1 MRGEKGKSMGAKIK
15 LWFINEKNLFK
26 MLKYV
31 ALTMV
36 LLLLTWVF
44 DHGYPEL
51 KARVP
56 DQLLLSVDVS
66 MDFLSNMSGVFLTIS
81 IFSFT
86 TIVTVLN
93 KYSSSVSPRM
103 LQTFIDRTDVLGL
116 FGIFISGF
124 FYSVISILMLQNVG
138 ADDDVMAGSFAI
150 AYAIVAMIGFVVFAK
165 QVLENIKISNIIEGV
180 YIDCDALIDGEV
192 ARREKAKRYEDD
204 KDAKE
209 FPVLATTTGYFFE
222 VQSETILKALEG
234 IKAEFTIKK
243 RIGEYTT
250 EGESLGVLKLFGG
263 KNLSG
268 EEIEELTDT
277 IARALVINMFKNIQD
292 DYHHG
297 LVILTE
303 ISVLALS
310 PGTKDPNTAVMC
322 VNKISSLLGKL
333 LSTANQFIVLEEDG
347 DTKIIYQSYSVEDEL
362 YLVFSQIITYSG
374 GDPLVTRAILQG
386 LYMIYM
392 LAGAC
397 AKPGV
402 KDFFD
407 SAYELLMANFTHEV
421 HLMRFERI
429 RKNMEERV
437 SIKEGRHLA

>member
-1 MRGEKGKSMGAKIK
+1 MGAKIK

-36 LLLLTWVF
+36 LLLLTWAF

-124 FYSVISILMLQNVG
+124 FYSVISILMLHNVG

-150 AYAIVAMIGFVVFAK
+150 AYAIVAMIGFIVFAK

-386 LYMIYM
+386 IYMIYM

>member
-1 MRGEKGKSMGAKIK
+1 MGAKIK

-124 FYSVISILMLQNVG
+124 FYSVISILMLHNVA
-138 ADDDVMAGSFAI
+138 ADDGVMAGSFAI
-150 AYAIVAMIGFVVFAK
+150 AYAIVAMIGFVIFAK

-250 EGESLGVLKLFGG
+250 EGESLGMLKLFGG

-268 EEIEELTDT
+268 EEIEKLTDT

>member
-1 MRGEKGKSMGAKIK
+1 MGAKIK

-26 MLKYV
+26 MMKYV
-31 ALTMV
+31 ALTMA

-51 KARVP
+51 KAHVP
-56 DQLLLSVDVS
+56 DQLLLSADVT
-66 MDFLSNMSGVFLTIS
+66 MDFLSNISGVFLTIS

-124 FYSVISILMLQNVG
+124 FYSIISILLLQNV
-138 ADDDVMAGSFAI
+138 AAEDHVMAGSFAI
-150 AYAIVAMIGFVVFAK
+150 AYAIVAMIGFIVFAK

-180 YIDCDALIDGEV
+180 YTDCDALIDGEV
-192 ARREKAKRYEDD
+192 ARRESAKRYEDD

-209 FPVLATTTGYFFE
+209 FPVLATTTGYLYDIQTE
-222 VQSETILKALEG
+222 AILKALDG

-243 RIGEYTT
+243 RIGEYAT
-250 EGESLGVLKLFGG
+250 EGESVGVLKLFGG

-268 EEIEELTDT
+268 DEIEELIDVVGG
-277 IARALVINMFKNIQD
+277 AMVINIFKNIQD

-310 PGTKDPNTAVMC
+310 PGTKDPNTAVAC
-322 VNKISSLLGKL
+322 INKISTLLGKL
-333 LSTANQFIVLEEDG
+333 LSTANQFIVLKEDG

-362 YLVFSQIITYSG
+362 YSVFSQIIFYSA

-386 LYMIYM
+386 LYFIYM
-392 LAGAC
+392 MAGAS

-402 KDFFD
+402 KNYFD
-407 SAYELLMANFTHEV
+407 SSYDLLMADFSHEV
-421 HLMRFERI
+421 HLKRYEKI
-429 RKNMEERV
+429 RMKMDERV
-437 SIKEGRHLA
+437 GLEEERHLA

>member
-1 MRGEKGKSMGAKIK
+1 MVAKIK
-15 LWFINEKNLFK
+15 LWFINEKNLLK
-26 MLKYV
+26 MSKFVL
-31 ALTMV
+31 LTIS
-36 LLLLTWVF
+36 LLLLTWIF
-44 DHGYPEL
+44 DNQFPGL
-51 KARVP
+51 KDHVP
-56 DQLLLSVDVS
+56 NQLLLSVDVS
-66 MDFLSNMSGVFLTIS
+66 MDFLSNISGVFLTIS

-124 FYSVISILMLQNVG
+124 FYSVISILLLQNVR
-138 ADDDVMAGSFAI
+138 ADDHVMAGSFAI

-180 YIDCDALIDGEV
+180 YTDCEALIDEEV
-192 ARREKAKRYEDD
+192 ALREKAKRYEDD

-209 FPVLATTTGYFFE
+209 FPVLATTTGYLFNI
-222 VQSETILKALEG
+222 QADAILKALDG

-263 KNLSG
+263 KNLSK
-268 EEIEELTDT
+268 EEIEELID
-277 IARALVINMFKNIQD
+277 ALGGALVINVFKNIQD

-297 LVILTE
+297 LVNLTE
-303 ISVLALS
+303 IAAMALS
-310 PGTKDPNTAVMC
+310 PGTNNPNTAVMC

-333 LSTANQFIVLEEDG
+333 LSTANQFIVLKEDG
-347 DTKIIYQSYSVEDEL
+347 DTKVLYQSYSVEDEL
-362 YLVFSQIITYSG
+362 YLAFSQIITYSG
-374 GDPLVTRAILQG
+374 GDPLVTRSILQG
-386 LYMIYM
+386 LYLIYM
-392 LAGAC
+392 MAGAS
-397 AKPGV
+397 AKAGV
-402 KDFFD
+402 KNYFD
-407 SAYELLMANFTHEV
+407 SAYDLLMANFSHEV
-421 HLMRFERI
+421 HLVRFEKI

-437 SIKEGRHLA
+437 SLKEERHLA

>member
-1 MRGEKGKSMGAKIK
+1 MVARIK
-15 LWFINEKNLFK
+15 LWLINEKNLLK
-26 MLKYV
+26 MSKFVL
-31 ALTMV
+31 LTIS
-36 LLLLTWVF
+36 LLLLTWIF
-44 DHGYPEL
+44 DNKFPEL
-51 KARVP
+51 KDHVP
-56 DQLLLSVDVS
+56 NQLLLSVDVS
-66 MDFLSNMSGVFLTIS
+66 MDFLSNISGVFLTIS

-124 FYSVISILMLQNVG
+124 FYSVISILLLQNVR
-138 ADDDVMAGSFAI
+138 ADDHVMAGSFAI

-180 YIDCDALIDGEV
+180 YTDCDALIDEV
-192 ARREKAKRYEDD
+192 VALREKAKRYEDD

-209 FPVLATTTGYFFE
+209 FPVLATTTGYLFSI
-222 VQSETILKALEG
+222 QADAILKALDG

-263 KNLSG
+263 KNLSK
-268 EEIEELTDT
+268 EEIEELIETLGG
-277 IARALVINMFKNIQD
+277 ALVINVFKNIQD

-297 LVILTE
+297 LVNLTE
-303 ISVLALS
+303 IAAMALS
-310 PGTKDPNTAVMC
+310 PGINDPNTAVMC

-333 LSTANQFIVLEEDG
+333 LSTANQFIVLKEDG
-347 DTKIIYQSYSVEDEL
+347 DTKVLYQSYSVEDEL
-362 YLVFSQIITYSG
+362 YLAFSQIITYSG
-374 GDPLVTRAILQG
+374 GDPLVTRSILQG
-386 LYMIYM
+386 LYLIYM
-392 LAGAC
+392 MAGAS
-397 AKPGV
+397 AKAGV
-402 KDFFD
+402 KNYFD
-407 SAYELLMANFTHEV
+407 SAYDLLMANFSHEV
-421 HLMRFERI
+421 HLVRFEKI

-437 SIKEGRHLA
+437 SLKEERHLA

>member
-1 MRGEKGKSMGAKIK
+1 MGAKIK

-124 FYSVISILMLQNVG
+124 FYSVISILMLHNVA

-150 AYAIVAMIGFVVFAK
+150 AYAIVAMIGFVIFAK

-180 YIDCDALIDGEV
+180 YTDCDALIDGEV

-303 ISVLALS
+303 ISILALS

>member
-1 MRGEKGKSMGAKIK
+1 MVARIK
-15 LWFINEKNLFK
+15 LWFINEKNLLK
-26 MLKYV
+26 MSKFVL
-31 ALTMV
+31 LTIS
-36 LLLLTWVF
+36 LLLLTWIF
-44 DHGYPEL
+44 DNQFPEL
-51 KARVP
+51 KDHVP

-66 MDFLSNMSGVFLTIS
+66 MDFLSNISGVFLTIS

-124 FYSVISILMLQNVG
+124 FYSVISILLLQNVR
-138 ADDDVMAGSFAI
+138 ADDHVMAGSFAI

-180 YIDCDALIDGEV
+180 YTDCEALIDEEV
-192 ARREKAKRYEDD
+192 ALREKAKRYEDD

-209 FPVLATTTGYFFE
+209 FPVLATKTGYLFNI
-222 VQSETILKALEG
+222 QADAILKALDG

-263 KNLSG
+263 KNLSK
-268 EEIEELTDT
+268 EEIEELIETLGG
-277 IARALVINMFKNIQD
+277 ALVINVFKNIQD

-297 LVILTE
+297 LVNLTE
-303 ISVLALS
+303 IAAMALS
-310 PGTKDPNTAVMC
+310 PGTNDPNTAVMC

-333 LSTANQFIVLEEDG
+333 LSTDNQFIVLKEDG
-347 DTKIIYQSYSVEDEL
+347 DTKVIYQSYSVEDEL
-362 YLVFSQIITYSG
+362 YLAFSQIITYSG
-374 GDPLVTRAILQG
+374 GDPLVTRSILQG
-386 LYMIYM
+386 LYLIFMM
-392 LAGAC
+392 AGAS
-397 AKPGV
+397 AKAGV
-402 KDFFD
+402 KNYFD
-407 SAYELLMANFTHEV
+407 SAYDLLMANFNHDV
-421 HLMRFERI
+421 HLVRFEKI

-437 SIKEGRHLA
+437 SLKEERHLA

>member
-1 MRGEKGKSMGAKIK
+1 MGAKIK

-26 MLKYV
+26 MMKYV
-31 ALTMV
+31 ALTMA
-36 LLLLTWVF
+36 LLLLTWLF

-56 DQLLLSVDVS
+56 DQLLLSADVT
-66 MDFLSNMSGVFLTIS
+66 MDFLSNISGVFLTIS

-124 FYSVISILMLQNVG
+124 FYSIISILLLQNV
-138 ADDDVMAGSFAI
+138 AAEDHVMAGSFAI
-150 AYAIVAMIGFVVFAK
+150 AYAIVAMIGFIVFAK

-180 YIDCDALIDGEV
+180 YTDCDALIDGEV
-192 ARREKAKRYEDD
+192 ARRERAKRYEDD

-209 FPVLATTTGYFFE
+209 FPVLATTTGYLYDIQTE
-222 VQSETILKALEG
+222 AILKALDG

-243 RIGEYTT
+243 RIGEYAT
-250 EGESLGVLKLFGG
+250 EGESVGVLKLFGG

-268 EEIEELTDT
+268 DEIEELIDVVGG
-277 IARALVINMFKNIQD
+277 AMVINIFKNIQD

-310 PGTKDPNTAVMC
+310 PGTKDPNTAVAC
-322 VNKISSLLGKL
+322 VNKISTLLGKL
-333 LSTANQFIVLEEDG
+333 LSTANQFIVLKEDG

-362 YLVFSQIITYSG
+362 YSVFSQIIFYSA

-386 LYMIYM
+386 LYFIYM
-392 LAGAC
+392 MAGAS

-402 KDFFD
+402 KNYFD
-407 SAYELLMANFTHEV
+407 SSYDLLMDDFSHAV
-421 HLMRFERI
+421 HLNRYEKI
-429 RKNMEERV
+429 RMKMDERV
-437 SIKEGRHLA
+437 GLEEERHLA

>member
-1 MRGEKGKSMGAKIK
+1 MGAKIK

-26 MLKYV
+26 MMKYV
-31 ALTMV
+31 ALTMA
-36 LLLLTWVF
+36 LLLLTWMF

-51 KARVP
+51 KAHVP
-56 DQLLLSVDVS
+56 DQLLLSVDVT
-66 MDFLSNMSGVFLTIS
+66 MDFLSNISGVFLTIS

-124 FYSVISILMLQNVG
+124 FYSIISILLLQNVG
-138 ADDDVMAGSFAI
+138 ADDHVMAGSFAI

-180 YIDCDALIDGEV
+180 YTDCDALIDGEV
-192 ARREKAKRYEDD
+192 ARRERAKRYEDD
-204 KDAKE
+204 KNAKE
-209 FPVLATTTGYFFE
+209 FPVLATTTGYLYE
-222 VQSETILKALEG
+222 IQTEAILKALDG

-243 RIGEYTT
+243 RIGEYAT
-250 EGESLGVLKLFGG
+250 EGETMGVLKLFGG

-268 EEIEELTDT
+268 DEIGELIDVLGK
-277 IARALVINMFKNIQD
+277 AMVINIFKNIQD

-310 PGTKDPNTAVMC
+310 PGTKDPNTAVAC
-322 VNKISSLLGKL
+322 INKITTLLGKL
-333 LSTANQFIVLEEDG
+333 LSTANQFIVLKEDG

-362 YLVFSQIITYSG
+362 YLVFSQIIAYSG

-386 LYMIYM
+386 LYIIYM
-392 LAGAC
+392 MAGSS

-402 KDFFD
+402 KNYFD
-407 SAYELLMANFTHEV
+407 SSYDLLMANFSHAV
-421 HLMRFERI
+421 HLNRYEKI
-429 RKNMEERV
+429 RMKMDERV
-437 SIKEGRHLA
+437 GLEEERHLA

>member
-1 MRGEKGKSMGAKIK
+1 MGAKIK

-56 DQLLLSVDVS
+56 DQLLLSVDAS

-138 ADDDVMAGSFAI
+138 AEDDVMAGSFAI

-250 EGESLGVLKLFGG
+250 EGESLGMLKLFGG

-268 EEIEELTDT
+268 EEIEKLTDT

>member
-1 MRGEKGKSMGAKIK
+1 MGAKIK

-124 FYSVISILMLQNVG
+124 FYSVISILMLHNVA

-150 AYAIVAMIGFVVFAK
+150 AYAIVAMIGFVIFAK

-250 EGESLGVLKLFGG
+250 EGESLGVLKLFSG

>member
-1 MRGEKGKSMGAKIK
+1 MGAKIK

-374 GDPLVTRAILQG
+374 DDPLVTRAILQG

>member
-1 MRGEKGKSMGAKIK
+1 MGAKIK

-26 MLKYV
+26 MMKYV
-31 ALTMV
+31 ALTMA

-56 DQLLLSVDVS
+56 DQLLLSADVT
-66 MDFLSNMSGVFLTIS
+66 MDFLSNISGVFLTIS

-124 FYSVISILMLQNVG
+124 FYSIISILLLQNV
-138 ADDDVMAGSFAI
+138 AAEDHVMAGSFAI
-150 AYAIVAMIGFVVFAK
+150 AYAIVAMIGFIVFAK

-180 YIDCDALIDGEV
+180 YTDCDALIDGEV
-192 ARREKAKRYEDD
+192 ARRESAKRYEDD

-209 FPVLATTTGYFFE
+209 FPVLAATTGYLYDIQTE
-222 VQSETILKALEG
+222 AILKALDG

-243 RIGEYTT
+243 RIGEYAT
-250 EGESLGVLKLFGG
+250 EGESVGVLKLFGG

-268 EEIEELTDT
+268 DEIEELIDVVGG
-277 IARALVINMFKNIQD
+277 AMVINVFKNIQD

-310 PGTKDPNTAVMC
+310 PGTKDPNTAVAC
-322 VNKISSLLGKL
+322 VNKISTLLGKL
-333 LSTANQFIVLEEDG
+333 LSTANQFIVLKEDG

-362 YLVFSQIITYSG
+362 YSVFSQIIFYSG

-386 LYMIYM
+386 LYFIYM
-392 LAGAC
+392 MAGMS

-402 KDFFD
+402 KNYFD
-407 SAYELLMANFTHEV
+407 SSYDLLMANFSHAV
-421 HLMRFERI
+421 HLNRFEKI
-429 RKNMEERV
+429 RMKMDERV
-437 SIKEGRHLA
+437 GLEEERHLA

>member
-1 MRGEKGKSMGAKIK
+1 MGAKIK

-26 MLKYV
+26 MMKYV
-31 ALTMV
+31 ALTIA

-56 DQLLLSVDVS
+56 DQLLLSADVT
-66 MDFLSNMSGVFLTIS
+66 MDFLSNISGVFLTIS

-124 FYSVISILMLQNVG
+124 FYSIISILLLQNV
-138 ADDDVMAGSFAI
+138 AAEDRVMAGSFAI
-150 AYAIVAMIGFVVFAK
+150 AYAIVAMIGFIVFAK

-180 YIDCDALIDGEV
+180 YTDCDALIDGEV
-192 ARREKAKRYEDD
+192 ARRESARRYEDE

-209 FPVLATTTGYFFE
+209 FPVLATTTGYLYDIQTE
-222 VQSETILKALEG
+222 AILKALDG

-243 RIGEYTT
+243 RIGEYAT
-250 EGESLGVLKLFGG
+250 EGESVGVLELFGG

-268 EEIEELTDT
+268 DEIEDLIDVVGG
-277 IARALVINMFKNIQD
+277 AMVINVFKNIQD

-310 PGTKDPNTAVMC
+310 PGTKDPNTAVAC
-322 VNKISSLLGKL
+322 INKISTLLGKL
-333 LSTANQFIVLEEDG
+333 LSTANQFIVLKEDG

-362 YLVFSQIITYSG
+362 YSVFSQIIFYSA

-386 LYMIYM
+386 LYFIYM
-392 LAGAC
+392 MAGSS

-402 KDFFD
+402 KNYFD
-407 SAYELLMANFTHEV
+407 SSYDLLMANFSHEV
-421 HLMRFERI
+421 HLNRYEKI
-429 RKNMEERV
+429 RMKMDERV
-437 SIKEGRHLA
+437 GLEEERHLA